1 MSANVDSQKRMM
13 DKEEDLKRMEAASK
27 CAAQQ
32 IRDMLSSEDVA
43 TLTHLQLLILGRLQ
57 DSNAV
62 LSHFNDFSD
71 RSFAAVAN
79 DFSKNTRLFKAMKVD
94 LDHIFRRIRGLK
106 NRLAAQYP
114 EAFKE
119 SVVGQIADTRPDLE
133 NEMGWKK

>member
-1 MSANVDSQKRMM
+1 MSRNDLEKQDMERG
-13 DKEEDLKRMEAASK
+13 EEMKSIEAASH

-32 IRDMLSSEDVA
+32 IRDMLSSDDVA
-43 TLTHLQLLILGRLQ
+43 SLTHLQMLILGRLQ

-62 LSHFNDFSD
+62 LSHFNEFSE

-79 DFSKNTRLFKAMKVD
+79 DFSRNTRLLKSMKAD

-119 SVVGQIADTRPDLE
+119 SVVGQIADQRPDLE
-133 NEMGWKK
+133 DEKGWKQ

>member
-1 MSANVDSQKRMM
+1 
-13 DKEEDLKRMEAASK
+13 
-27 CAAQQ
+27 
-32 IRDMLSSEDVA
+32 
-43 TLTHLQLLILGRLQ
+43 
-57 DSNAV
+57 
-62 LSHFNDFSD
+62 
-71 RSFAAVAN
+71 
-79 DFSKNTRLFKAMKVD
+79 MKVD